1 MNHRLPSHIPE
12 LDGIR
17 AIAVWM
23 VLSLH
28 VLYPDEA
35 SGRALGGLPRPI
47 MVILGHGWLGVDL
60 FFVLS
65 GFLITGVLLDTK
77 DTPHYFRNFYF
88 RRALR
93 IIPLYFV
100 CIALMSC
107 FYSGYA
113 HYFVLSLLFMA
124 NLAGSLSAAT
134 PRGPG
139 VFWSLAVEEHFYFIW
154 PCFVR
159 VLKRRSLALL
169 CCAIVI
175 AEPLLRAIYSAQG
188 VFVYPLSW
196 FRFDSLASGA
206 LLALWFRSP
215 LESKRRSMNLAAVC
229 ISAAV
234 VLTIAGLPYGINSM
248 TVAGKSL
255 RYTQATLVFCPLM
268 MVAIAARSTRLTAL
282 LRSRFARVTGDLS
295 YCLYL
300 VHLSIFD
307 GYMSVTRR
315 FGAVEFTRLHLILRA
330 VIVLS
335 LSYAVALLSR
345 RFLERPFLSLKQFL
359 NDQPHESPV
368 RWRMVKIYW
377 FALNCGLK
385 CFRCGDLKNGLRFLI
400 YPVGY
405 WRLVPNALL
414 DREFARIQPRDVLDV
429 GSPKLMS
436 LRFAALGAKVIAT
449 DIGDP
454 ALYHRWLES
463 AQALKLG
470 DYHVDYQDATALPY
484 PDASFDLVYS
494 ISVVEHIPD
503 DRAAITEMLRVT
515 RPGGCVIVEVPYRLH
530 PAIIMRETDSKGKPV
545 AAPVF
550 YERRYDDAL
559 LRERLTARAAPA
571 IRILGESLYF
581 DPVISGELRA
591 PRPLRAL
598 LWPFEALVAFW
609 NFGENRKRPLSAFLI
624 YEPSAT

>member
-1 MNHRLPSHIPE
+1 
-12 LDGIR
+12 
-17 AIAVWM
+17 M
-23 VLSLH
+23 V
-28 VLYPDEA
+28 
-35 SGRALGGLPRPI
+35 
-47 MVILGHGWLGVDL
+47 MLGHGWLGVDL

-65 GFLITGVLLDTK
+65 GFLITGILLDTR
-77 DTPHYFRNFYF
+77 DTPHYFRNFYG

-107 FYSGYA
+107 FYSGYT

-124 NLAGSLSAAT
+124 NLAGSFGAAT

-139 VFWSLAVEEHFYFIW
+139 VFWSLAVEEHFYFVW

-159 VLKRRSLALL
+159 LLNRRSLAVL
-169 CCAIVI
+169 CGAIVL
-175 AEPLLRAIYSAQG
+175 AEPSLRAIYSAQG

-196 FRFDSLASGA
+196 FRFDSLAAGA

-215 LESKRRSMNLAAVC
+215 LESKRRSMILAAAC
-229 ISAAV
+229 IAAAV

-268 MVAIAARSTRLTAL
+268 LVAIAARSTSLTAL
-282 LRSRFARVTGDLS
+282 LRSRFACVTGDLS

-300 VHLSIFD
+300 VHLSILD
-307 GYMSVTRR
+307 GYMSVFRR
-315 FGAVEFTRLHLILRA
+315 FVPVGFTLLHLMLRT

-359 NDQPHESPV
+359 GGQPCESPV

-385 CFRCGDLKNGLRFLI
+385 CFLRGDFRNGIKFLI

-405 WRLVPNALL
+405 WRLLPNALL

-436 LRFAALGAKVIAT
+436 LRFAALGAKVMAT
-449 DIGDP
+449 DLDDP

-463 AQALKLG
+463 AQTLELG

-494 ISVVEHIPD
+494 ISVVEHIPN
-503 DRAAITEMLRVT
+503 DRAAVSEMLRVT
-515 RPGGCVIVEVPYRLH
+515 RPGGCVIVEVPYREH
-530 PAIIMRETDSKGKPV
+530 PAIITRETDSKGKPV
-545 AAPVF
+545 TAPVF
-550 YERRYDDAL
+550 YERRYDGDL
-559 LRERLTARAAPA
+559 LRERLTAGSAPV
-571 IRILGESLYF
+571 IQILGESLYF

-591 PRPLRAL
+591 PKPLRAL
-598 LWPFEALVAFW
+598 LWPLEPLVAFW
-609 NFGENRKRPLSAFLI
+609 NFGENRKRPLSAFLT
-624 YEPSAT
+624 YQQSPQ